1 MAQWKLVIDEMN
13 LQNNKSNDFLLE
25 LVNYQYG
32 YVGWCIDKDNDEQAE
47 AYLALAE
54 ANLEI
59 LEKASY
65 KLSLVN
71 AYKSAFY
78 GFHIGLNVFKAP
90 FVGPKSVECAELAMK
105 LDEKNPYGYIQY
117 GNSQFYMPSAF
128 GGSKTVALNYFNK
141 AKLLMELDKT
151 EMKDDWNYLN
161 LLTMIAK
168 AYTELH
174 DYNAAKACY
183 ENLFRIEP
191 NLMWVKNELYTELL
205 KKINKE

>member
-1 MAQWKLVIDEMN
+1 MERSKYFLTLIVIIFSVSSIKAAYKSTIYESYVSNNMAQWKLVIDEMN

-105 LDEKNPYGYIQY
+105 LDEKNPYGYIQ
-117 GNSQFYMPSAF
+117 
-128 GGSKTVALNYFNK
+128 
-141 AKLLMELDKT
+141 
-151 EMKDDWNYLN
+151 
-161 LLTMIAK
+161 
-168 AYTELH
+168 
-174 DYNAAKACY
+174 
-183 ENLFRIEP
+183 
-191 NLMWVKNELYTELL
+191 
-205 KKINKE
+205 